1 MAAAKHLVRGFG
13 LFHRLA
19 SLLSGRTDRPSGRE
33 RPSAATSDV
42 SPSAEAGGEHEA
54 DPQGATDFHT
64 LSGLT
69 KTEAEALLDQLQAA
83 GCEQFEVT
91 EASNK
96 GFTVRFKLPGG

>member
-1 MAAAKHLVRGFG
+1 
-13 LFHRLA
+13 
-19 SLLSGRTDRPSGRE
+19 
-33 RPSAATSDV
+33 
-42 SPSAEAGGEHEA
+42 
-54 DPQGATDFHT
+54 
-64 LSGLT
+64 LT